1 MLDDLLALALFS
13 QVMALGI
20 SSSSA
25 QVTPTLGLIGGT
37 VYASPT
43 TPPFRD
49 AVVAVSGGT
58 VAAVGSRSDV
68 QVPHGARTI
77 DYSDRSLTAGFYL
90 PRPWANK
97 LSNEELRMRTQ
108 VGIIGAGPAGLFLA
122 HLLGQMRI
130 DCIVLERRSRSHV
143 ERRVR
148 AGVLER
154 GTIETLQALGLD
166 GRLKREG
173 MIDNGLDIR
182 FRGRTIHLNLPNLTG
197 KSVMIYGQQEV
208 VKDLIASRI
217 AAGGPIYFEAQVTSL
232 HGLDGDRAVI
242 RYVDP
247 EHSEELSLECDF
259 IAGCDGYHGVSR
271 FAVPQGAVQFYD
283 HAYDF
288 AWLGVLARARP
299 LADMTYSNS
308 DRGFALCSRRSVEI
322 SRLYLQVDLDEAPD
336 AWSDMRFWD
345 ELHRRM
351 FDEARTEITEGE
363 IFQRD
368 IANLRCF
375 VITPMQYGRLFLV
388 GDAAHIVPPTGAK
401 GMNLAVADARMLAS
415 GLFEF
420 YRQSSGVGLDAYSE
434 RCVRRVWRT
443 MRFSARLT
451 ELLHKLPSHLP
462 VERELQLAELEYIAG
477 SRAAQT
483 SIAEQYVGLPYEDS
497 CIIFRGG

>member
-1 MLDDLLALALFS
+1 LNNKE
-13 QVMALGI
+13 LG
-20 SSSSA
+20 
-25 QVTPTLGLIGGT
+25 
-37 VYASPT
+37 
-43 TPPFRD
+43 
-49 AVVAVSGGT
+49 
-58 VAAVGSRSDV
+58 
-68 QVPHGARTI
+68 
-77 DYSDRSLTAGFYL
+77 
-90 PRPWANK
+90 
-97 LSNEELRMRTQ
+97 MRTQ

-122 HLLGQMRI
+122 HLLRQMRI
-130 DCIVLERRSRSHV
+130 DCIVLEGRSRSHV
-143 ERRVR
+143 EGRVR

-154 GTIETLQALGLD
+154 GTIETLHALGLD

-173 MIDNGLDIR
+173 MIDNGLDMR
-182 FRGRTIHLNLPNLTG
+182 FRGRVIHLNLPDLTG

-217 AAGGPIYFEAQVTSL
+217 AAGGPICFEAPVTSL
-232 HGLDGDRAVI
+232 HGLDGDRAII
-242 RYVDP
+242 RYVDR
-247 EHSEELSLECDF
+247 EHTEELRLECDF

-271 FAVPQGAVQFYD
+271 FAVPQGAARVYD

-308 DRGFALCSRRSVEI
+308 DHGFALCSRRSMEI
-322 SRLYLQVDLDEAPD
+322 SRLYLQVGLDEAPT
-336 AWSDMRFWD
+336 AWSDVRFWD

-351 FDEARTEITEGE
+351 FDAARTEITEGE

-368 IANLRCF
+368 VASLRCF

-420 YRQSSGVGLDAYSE
+420 YFNGSRAGLDAYSE
-434 RCVRRVWRT
+434 RCLRRVWKT

-451 ELLHKLPSHLP
+451 ELLHKLPSQLP
-462 VERELQLAELEYIAG
+462 VDRELQLAELEYIAS

-497 CIIFRGG
+497 CVIFRDGRARSPQQ